1 MEKLNRAAKCSILGP
16 QNLGSGEPGPPG
28 PPPGSA
34 AGHCTKSS
42 WLHSTTL
49 HARGTVAPRPTE
61 WSCIIARQLWTEDI
75 FVTVR
80 DNDVRRLHP
89 TTPPRSYNPPF
100 IKRFQNSLLAHHS
113 YAHLFTLHFSRV
125 TNTWLTISLFFGGHR
140 VQHHI
145 SQHDEH
151 NPSS

>member
-1 MEKLNRAAKCSILGP
+1 MFS
-16 QNLGSGEPGPPG
+16 
-28 PPPGSA
+28 
-34 AGHCTKSS
+34 GHCTKSS

-61 WSCIIARQLWTEDI
+61 WSCIIARQLWTEDS

-89 TTPPRSYNPPF
+89 TTPARSYNPPF
-100 IKRFQNSLLAHHS
+100 IKRFQHSLLAHHS

-140 VQHHI
+140 VQI
-145 SQHDEH
+145 SHKSTWWAQPIQLAADSTPKPLCNWVRVWTLSTRHLMKR
-151 NPSS
+151 